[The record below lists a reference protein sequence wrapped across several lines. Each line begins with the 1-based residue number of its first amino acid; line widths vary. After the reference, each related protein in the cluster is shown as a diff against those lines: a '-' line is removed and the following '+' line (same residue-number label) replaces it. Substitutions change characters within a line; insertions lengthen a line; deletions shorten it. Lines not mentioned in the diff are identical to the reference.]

1 MVPFTRAEMY
11 LAAAAG
17 SEDAPATLPTPEAR
31 IEFFLYDLCVRISA
45 LAAQTPEISPE
56 DIQTAVN
63 EYFNEHGVVIGI
75 RAATAEDMEE
85 AMNNA

>member
-11 LAAAAG
+11 LATAAG

-31 IEFFLYDLCVRISA
+31 IEFFLYDLCVKVAA
-45 LAAQTPEISPE
+45 LASQTPDISEEEIAA
-56 DIQTAVN
+56 AVTD
-63 EYFNEHGVVIGI
+63 YLDEHPAIG
-75 RAATAEDMEE
+75 RAATNEEFEE

>member
-1 MVPFTRAEMY
+1 MY
-11 LAAAAG
+11 LATAAG
-17 SEDAPATLPTPEAR
+17 SADAPEVLPTPEAR
-31 IEFFLYDLCVRISA
+31 IECFLHDLCVRISA

-75 RAATAEDMEE
+75 SAATAEDMEE